1 MMSLSQALNKMR
13 ISLLKYGMLL
23 ILISVSLP
31 LISQQTRQQLEEKR
45 KQLESEISYTNK
57 LIQQTQDSKKNNL
70 YELSLLNT
78 KINKRSELVATLKS
92 EMYVLDGDIETTDR
106 SIVYLD
112 RELTALKQE
121 YAKLA
126 YFAFK
131 HKNAY
136 DRLIYLFSADDLNQA
151 YQRLR
156 YLDQLSEF
164 IRNEA
169 EEIKQ
174 LMKTK
179 EQLLSDLNNQK
190 SEKKRLLE
198 NENLQLSKLEVE
210 QIGKDRLKAKLSK
223 KERELKNAL
232 KVKEQES
239 ANLNKKIKEII
250 ASVTK
255 PKPATTGKNTYELTP
270 EETVLSESFAANRGK
285 LPWPIERGVI
295 SETYGVHQH
304 PVLKNVKTK
313 NNGID
318 IATSKDGEA
327 RCVFNGEVVSIT
339 SITATNKAVIV
350 KHGEYFTVYT
360 NLDEVFVR
368 KGDKIDTKEL
378 IGRVHTNMEG
388 KTELHFQV
396 WKGKILQNPSQWIT
410 NK

>member
-1 MMSLSQALNKMR
+1 M
-13 ISLLKYGMLL
+13 
-23 ILISVSLP
+23 LISVSL
-31 LISQQTRQQLEEKR
+31 LLKSQTTRQQLEEKR

-78 KINKRSELVATLKS
+78 KINKRSALVATLKS
-92 EMYVLDGDIETTDR
+92 EMYALDGDIETTDR
-106 SIVYLD
+106 SLVYLD
-112 RELTALKQE
+112 RELKQLKQE
-121 YAKLA
+121 YVKLA
-126 YFAFK
+126 YFVFK

-136 DRLIYLFSADDLNQA
+136 DKLIYLFSAEDLNQA

-164 IRNEA
+164 IRSEA

-174 LMKTK
+174 LMQTK
-179 EQLLSDLNNQK
+179 EQLLNILNRQK
-190 SEKKRLLE
+190 EEKKQLLE

-210 QIGKDRLKAKLSK
+210 QIGKDKLKTALSK
-223 KERELKNAL
+223 KERELKKSL
-232 KVKEQES
+232 SVKEQES
-239 ANLNKKIKEII
+239 ENLNKKIKEII
-250 ASVTK
+250 ANVTK
-255 PKPATTGKNTYELTP
+255 PTPSATGKNTYKLTP
-270 EETVLSESFAANRGK
+270 EETVLSESFAANKGK

-318 IATSKDGEA
+318 IATAENSEA
-327 RCVFNGEVVSIT
+327 RCVFGGEVVSIT
-339 SITATNKAVIV
+339 SITASNKAVIV

-368 KGDKIDTKEL
+368 KGDKIDTKQV
-378 IGRVHTNMEG
+378 IGHVHTNMEG

-396 WKGKILQNPSQWIT
+396 WKGKLLQNPSQWII

>member
-1 MMSLSQALNKMR
+1 MSLSQALNKMR

-255 PKPATTGKNTYELTP
+255 PKLATTGKNTYELTP

-410 NK
+410 NR

>member
-1 MMSLSQALNKMR
+1 MSVAH
-13 ISLLKYGMLL
+13 LKYGIFF
-23 ILISVSLP
+23 ILISISLT
-31 LISQQTRQQLEEKR
+31 LNSQTTRQQLEEKR
-45 KQLESEISYTNK
+45 KQLESEIAYTNK
-57 LIQQTQDSKKNNL
+57 LIKQTQDSKKNNL

-78 KINKRSELVATLKS
+78 KINKRNDLVATLKS
-92 EMYVLDGDIETTDR
+92 QLYEIEDEIETTDK
-106 SIVYLD
+106 SILYLD
-112 RELTALKQE
+112 QELTQLKQE
-121 YAKLA
+121 YVKLA

-136 DRLIYLFSADDLNQA
+136 EKLIYLFSAEDLNQA

-169 EEIKQ
+169 EEIQ
-174 LMKTK
+174 RLMKEK
-179 EQLLSDLNNQK
+179 EQLLSNLNRQK
-190 SEKKRLLE
+190 EQKKELLE

-210 QIGKDRLKAKLSK
+210 QIGKDKLKTELSK
-223 KERELKNAL
+223 KERELKKSLRA
-232 KVKEQES
+232 KEQES
-239 ANLNKKIKEII
+239 ENLNKKIKEII
-250 ASVTK
+250 ANVTK
-255 PKPATTGKNTYELTP
+255 PKPAPGGKNTYELTP
-270 EETVLSESFAANRGK
+270 EETLISESFAANKGK

-295 SETYGVHQH
+295 SETFGVHQH

-318 IATSKDGEA
+318 IATSKNSEA
-327 RCVFNGEVVSIT
+327 RCVFGGEVVSIT

-360 NLDEVFVR
+360 NLDDVFVN
-368 KGDKIDTKEL
+368 KGDRLSTKQV

-396 WKGKILQNPSQWIT
+396 WKGKLIQNPSQWII

>member
-1 MMSLSQALNKMR
+1 M
-13 ISLLKYGMLL
+13 
-23 ILISVSLP
+23 LISVSLT
-31 LISQQTRQQLEEKR
+31 LISQQTRQQLEERR

-57 LIQQTQDSKKNNL
+57 LIRKTQDSKKNNL

-92 EMYVLDGDIETTDR
+92 EMYALDGDIETTDR

-112 RELTALKQE
+112 RELIVLKQE
-121 YAKLA
+121 YVTLA

-136 DRLIYLFSADDLNQA
+136 DKLIFLFSADDLNQA

-174 LMKTK
+174 LMQAKQ
-179 EQLLSDLNNQK
+179 QLLNELNSQK
-190 SEKKRLLE
+190 SEKKQLLE

-210 QIGKDRLKAKLSK
+210 QIGKDRLRAELSK
-223 KERELKNAL
+223 KERELKKAL
-232 KVKEQES
+232 RVKEQET

-255 PKPATTGKNTYELTP
+255 PKTAATGKNTYELTP
-270 EETVLSESFAANRGK
+270 EETVLSESFVANRGK

-295 SETYGVHQH
+295 TETYGVHQH

-318 IATSKDGEA
+318 IATSKNGEA
-327 RCVFNGEVVSIT
+327 RCVFSGEVVSIT

-368 KGDKIDTKEL
+368 KGDKIDIKEI

-396 WKGKILQNPSQWIT
+396 WKGKVLQNPSRWIT
-410 NK
+410 NN

>member
-1 MMSLSQALNKMR
+1 MSLSQALNKMR
-13 ISLLKYGMLL
+13 NSLLKYGMLL
-23 ILISVSLP
+23 MLISVSLT
-31 LISQQTRQQLEEKR
+31 LISQQTRQQLEERR

-57 LIQQTQDSKKNNL
+57 LIRKTQDSKKNNL

-92 EMYVLDGDIETTDR
+92 EMYALDGDIETTDR

-112 RELTALKQE
+112 RELIVLKQE
-121 YAKLA
+121 YVTLA

-136 DRLIYLFSADDLNQA
+136 DKLIFLFSADDLNQA

-174 LMKTK
+174 LMQAKQ
-179 EQLLSDLNNQK
+179 QLLNELNSQK
-190 SEKKRLLE
+190 SEKKQLLE

-210 QIGKDRLKAKLSK
+210 QIGKDRLRAELSK
-223 KERELKNAL
+223 KERELKKAL
-232 KVKEQES
+232 RVKEQET

-255 PKPATTGKNTYELTP
+255 PKTAATGKNTYELTP
-270 EETVLSESFAANRGK
+270 EETVLSESFVANRGK

-295 SETYGVHQH
+295 TETYGVHQH

-318 IATSKDGEA
+318 IATSKNGEA
-327 RCVFNGEVVSIT
+327 RCVFSGEVVSIT

-368 KGDKIDTKEL
+368 KGDKIDIKEI

-396 WKGKILQNPSQWIT
+396 WKGKVLQNPSRWIT
-410 NK
+410 NN